1 MSTLFNIVGE
11 FQSLYQLAIDEDI
24 GPQVFDDTLEGLK
37 GELEIKAG
45 GYINVI
51 QQLDMEAKKADE
63 LVQQF
68 ELKRDIRKN
77 RIKKL
82 KEALMDAMIQTD
94 NLEIEA
100 GEYTV
105 KVVNN
110 GGVEPMV
117 IDGEVPESMC
127 KVILE
132 PDKKRIREAIESGQE
147 VPYAHLE
154 PRGKH
159 LTIK

>member
-1 MSTLFNIVGE
+1 MSTLFEIVGMH
-11 FQSLYQLAIDEDI
+11 QDLYQLATNDDID
-24 GPQVFDDTLEGLK
+24 PQVFEDTLEGLK
-37 GELEIKAG
+37 GELEIKTS

-63 LVQQF
+63 LAQLYA
-68 ELKRDIRKN
+68 LKRDIRKDRIN
-77 RIKKL
+77 RL
-82 KEALMDAMIQTD
+82 KTMLMDAMIQTD
-94 NLEIEA
+94 NLTLDT

-110 GGVEPMV
+110 GGIEPMV
-117 IDGEVPESMC
+117 IDGDVPESMC

-132 PDKKRIREAIESGQE
+132 PDKKRIREAIESGKD
-147 VPYAHLE
+147 VPYAHLM

-159 LTIK
+159 LSIK

>member
-1 MSTLFNIVGE
+1 LSSLFNIVGE
-11 FQSLYQLAIDEDI
+11 FQDLYQLAIDEELD
-24 GPQVFDDTLEGLK
+24 PQVFEDTLEGLK

-45 GYINVI
+45 GYISVI
-51 QQLDMEAKKADE
+51 QQLDMESKKADE
-63 LVQQF
+63 LMHQF
-68 ELKRDIRKN
+68 EMKRDIRKA
-77 RIKKL
+77 RIKRMKDML
-82 KEALMDAMIQTD
+82 LDAMIQTD
-94 NLEIEA
+94 NLKIEA

-110 GGVEPMV
+110 GGVEPMI

-132 PDKKRIREAIESGQE
+132 PDKQRIREAIENGQDM
-147 VPYAHLE
+147 PYAHLE

-159 LTIK
+159 ITIK

>member
-1 MSTLFNIVGE
+1 MSTLFEIVGMH
-11 FQSLYQLAIDEDI
+11 QDLYQLAIDEEIDT
-24 GPQVFDDTLEGLK
+24 QVFEDTLEGLK
-37 GELEIKAG
+37 GELEIKTS

-63 LVQQF
+63 LMHQF
-68 ELKRDIRKN
+68 ELKRDLRKDRIN
-77 RIKKL
+77 RL
-82 KEALMDAMIQTD
+82 KSMLLDAMIKTD
-94 NLEIEA
+94 NLTLDT

-110 GGVEPMV
+110 GGVEPMI

-132 PDKKRIREAIESGQE
+132 PDKKRIREAIEKGE
-147 VPYAHLE
+147 DVPYAHLM

-159 LTIK
+159 LSIK